1 MIIKKI
7 FPSKKIF
14 LNRYLVIGITA
25 ILFVCGFCYGKF
37 TEAKVSVAAI
47 QQGLADSLVR
57 FHVVSAGDTDY
68 EQALKLI
75 VKNSVL
81 ELLSERLSGV
91 SSKEET
97 LLILEELTPEILSL
111 SRNVLKENNCNMSVS
126 ASIEEAFFPVKTYG
140 DMTLPAGEYTAL
152 KIVLGEGEGTNWW
165 CVLYPPLCFVDATY
179 GVVPDKSKDELK
191 TILTEDEYNAI
202 FGEKVVFRF
211 KFLKFLNKD
220 FWK

>member
-1 MIIKKI
+1 MIIKKS
-7 FPSKKIF
+7 FHSKVTF
-14 LNRYLVIGITA
+14 QNRYILICIIA
-25 ILFVCGFCYGKF
+25 ILLVCGFGYNKF
-37 TEAKVSVAAI
+37 TKAQASVATI
-47 QQGLADSLVR
+47 QQGLSDSLVR

-81 ELLSERLSGV
+81 EFLSEKLIGV

-111 SRNVLKENNCNMSVS
+111 SRNVLRENDCDMSVS
-126 ASIEEAFFPVKTYG
+126 ASIEESFFPVKTYG

-152 KIVLGEGEGTNWW
+152 KIVIGDGEGTNWW

-179 GVVPDKSKDELK
+179 GVVPDKSKTELK
-191 TILTEDEYNAI
+191 TILAEDEYNAI